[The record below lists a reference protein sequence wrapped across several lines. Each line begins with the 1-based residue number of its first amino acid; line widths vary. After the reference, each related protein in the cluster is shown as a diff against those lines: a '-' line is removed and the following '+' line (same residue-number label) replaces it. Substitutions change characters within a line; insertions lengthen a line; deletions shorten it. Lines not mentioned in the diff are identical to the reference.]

1 MKQFKKQST
10 FKSVCAFILAFM
22 LMITNITGLVE
33 VKAAGVPAPTIDKVF
48 YDATII
54 SGAGVHRARVSGK
67 TVRGTI
73 HLTLKNGD
81 TLKHETS
88 VIPNNGKTWS
98 VSLPKNVKVE
108 PGDVVRV
115 YQEFDG
121 QNSPEVIANAEPSM
135 AYNHKNDLKM
145 PSGDF
150 YLEQFSS
157 NIISED
163 EKAEAL
169 QMLKDSNPSFSDKI
183 ASIEFSIKGIE
194 ENKKAYY
201 IVKYTDNSKTK
212 EIEAPNLKIIKVTEH
227 SRGYTV
233 EPYNV
238 VSTVIK
244 GKLNG
249 EGPFNDIKVQFSAT
263 LSESNKANFQE
274 GGTCTIDKNSTNF
287 QTIDVNPQTGE
298 FSIDVGE
305 NTLKIGATLGIVI
318 KEPHKFPTCNS
329 SVTEIAIP
337 KVDVKDPKKL
347 KPEEKEAIANAI
359 RKANTTPGG
368 KSKLPDGN
376 EYTGGIPAVIQ
387 IDDSGNVKI
396 FSGSDVAGT
405 WDWDN
410 GGIFVPEKNKD
421 GSYKLKDE
429 AKLSTSFNKP
439 EELLKNLQPDTPK
452 MENKEDNIVVT
463 PNIEVDTDAK
473 KVVVEYED
481 KSGNKKTVTATKGNT
496 GWTVD
501 NNNAKVDENGV
512 VSIPTKD
519 IKVGTKV
526 TASVEDN
533 GGLVPEETALG
544 SDKAELLIENKY
556 KVVYKAGE
564 GSGTMADEEVEA
576 GREYTILK
584 NTFTPPVD
592 KEFDY
597 WQVGFEKKKAEEQVV
612 VNNDIE
618 ITAVYKYVINP
629 TIDKII
635 TKVDYPI
642 NYDMYKK
649 AIKGFP
655 SALKVEHIKVK
666 KVPDISAIGT
676 TEAEI
681 EVRFSDGQFRT
692 LKVTVCVIEDP
703 KNVTTNELNK
713 KVTKLNTEIDELKNT
728 ITEKD
733 TKITE
738 LNNKITELEN
748 QLKTCQEQCAK
759 DKEQC
764 EKDKQ
769 ALRDQIA
776 ELEKAKS
783 NLEIQ
788 VKENRELIEQ
798 LRKQITSLEKQV
810 EDWKKIVGEKD
821 TKIKELEN
829 NIKDL
834 NTKLDTANNANTE
847 LTKQLATATEKITG
861 LENKIR
867 DLESKVEELNNKVT
881 ELNKTIEA
889 KDAEIKTLNDTITT
903 LKEKVAT
910 LETEKA
916 KDKEAYDKDKA
927 ELERQIQ
934 EAKDALATKEKELG
948 NVKTELEQVKNDL
961 STEKAKTAGLEEQVK
976 AKDEMITKLNKDIEE
991 LKAQLA
997 KAKDGNTTIVKEK
1010 ETIIKEKETLIEKLT
1025 SEKSEL
1031 EKQLAAE
1038 KAKNENLEKQIT
1050 DLNAKVDKANK
1061 DLNKANENIFNLEKE
1076 LAAEKAKNAEIMKQ
1090 LEKLGKDLDDKNKE
1104 VTTLNKTI
1112 TTLKEQVAKLETEKA
1127 KDKEQFEAEKTALQK
1142 KLDNANQ
1149 ELTKKNEEVNLINNK
1164 LEQIKKEL
1172 ENEKINNATLTEQN
1186 KAKDEKI
1193 AELEKQLADIQGKL
1207 NQSNDDLKK
1216 ANDRIAE
1223 LEKELLTKTNENKVL
1238 TEQVEKLG
1246 KDLETKTNEVNTLT
1260 NKVSELENQ
1269 VAEQKAKSEAD
1280 AKEIERLTKE
1290 LEDLRKQLANK
1301 NTEVEGLN
1309 NQIITLKETVKTL
1322 EGEKT
1327 ELTNNVTR
1335 LETEVKELKD
1345 KLETA
1350 DNKIIELEKENARL
1364 IESNKNLSEKVT
1376 ELDKKVK
1383 KTEEENL
1390 TLKDKIEELNKKLA
1404 EANNS
1409 QCDADEFNKLKQE
1422 KAALEAKLEGKDDLI
1437 QELRNQIAE
1446 FKEQLKDL
1454 NELRDKVKEL
1464 EIRIV
1469 TLTNENTN
1477 LKADLDKANEKI
1489 TNLENQLAAEKTK
1502 NTELSEEVDKLKEAK
1517 DNLEGLLKKS
1527 EEDKN
1532 KLQDEKKELE
1542 KDLAKLKEDLSKCPA
1557 DESNKIKELEEK
1569 ITEKENLIKE
1579 KDKNILDKD
1588 SIIKELKEKLDYANN
1603 KIEGLNKK
1611 LKESESKPTRT
1622 EKEYVYIRDPYERD
1636 FRNRYERDCGDY
1648 YRLERDY
1655 MALKKEN
1662 KELLD
1667 EIKKLKDRVYNLTE
1681 ESNRYKYYK
1690 EDYVTLFSLDSFLY
1704 KTFLGTELMT
1714 QAEMTDFKGYIKPFI
1729 SNSRTMLP
1737 MRYTALSL
1745 GLDVYW
1751 NNATRTA
1758 TFVNSGMNNALIPG
1772 TITINAN
1779 TLEMKNQYGQ
1789 VINVDS
1795 KPVLKE
1801 GRFYVS
1807 IANIIKA
1814 FGGTQGYIDDGV
1826 KNTIEWNPA
1835 TQNVLVYK
1843 YIK

>member
-67 TVRGTI
+67 TIRGTI

-88 VIPNNGKTWS
+88 VTPNSGKTWS

-121 QNSPEVIANAEPSM
+121 QNSPEVTANAEPSM

-201 IVKYTDNSKTK
+201 IVKYTDNSKTE
-212 EIEAPNLKIIKVTEH
+212 EIQAPNMKIIKVTEH

-287 QTIDVNPQTGE
+287 QTINVNPQTGE

-318 KEPHKFPTCNS
+318 KEPHKFVTCNS
-329 SVTEIAIP
+329 SVTKIAVP
-337 KVDVKDPKKL
+337 KVDVKNPKKL
-347 KPEEKEAIANAI
+347 KPEEKKAIIDAI

-368 KSKLPDGN
+368 ISKLPDGGPFYN
-376 EYTGGIPAVIQ
+376 NMPAFIEVS
-387 IDDSGNVKI
+387 DDGKVKI
-396 FSGSDVAGT
+396 INPSDVEGDWENGT
-405 WDWDN
+405 NFIPKTNEDGTVIVKTENKDN
-410 GGIFVPEKNKD
+410 TIHLDKPEK
-421 GSYKLKDE
+421 
-429 AKLSTSFNKP
+429 
-439 EELLKNLQPDTPK
+439 LLKNLPPDTPK
-452 MENKEDNIVVT
+452 MENKGGNMVIT
-463 PNIEVDTDAK
+463 PNVEVDTDAK

-481 KSGNKKTVTATKGNT
+481 KSGNKKTVTATKGDT

-526 TASVEDN
+526 TASVEDD

-576 GREYTILK
+576 GKEYTILK

-597 WQVGFEKKKAEEQVV
+597 WQVGFEKKKAGEQVV
-612 VNNDIE
+612 VNNDVE

-635 TKVDYPI
+635 TKVDHPI

-655 SALKVEHIKVK
+655 SALKVEHIEVK

-692 LKVTVCVIEDP
+692 LKVTVGVIEDS
-703 KNVTTNELNK
+703 KNITIKDLND
-713 KVTKLNTEIDELKNT
+713 KVTKLNTEIDGLNT
-728 ITEKD
+728 KLSEKD
-733 TKITE
+733 NKITE
-738 LNNKITELEN
+738 LNGKITELEN

-759 DKEQC
+759 DKVQC

-798 LRKQITSLEKQV
+798 LRKQIISLEKQV

-903 LKEKVAT
+903 LKEKVVT

-916 KDKEAYDKDKA
+916 KDKEAYEKDKA
-927 ELERQIQ
+927 ELEKQIQ
-934 EAKDALATKEKELG
+934 EAKDALTTKEKELG

-991 LKAQLA
+991 LKVQLA

-1010 ETIIKEKETLIEKLT
+1010 ETIIEKLT
-1025 SEKSEL
+1025 SKKAEL
-1031 EKQLAAE
+1031 EKQLVAE

-1050 DLNAKVDKANK
+1050 DLNAKVDKANE
-1061 DLNKANENIFNLEKE
+1061 DLNKANTDISNLEKE
-1076 LAAEKAKNAEIMKQ
+1076 LVVEKAKNAEIMKQ
-1090 LEKLGKDLDDKNKE
+1090 LEKLGKDL
-1104 VTTLNKTI
+1104 
-1112 TTLKEQVAKLETEKA
+1112 
-1127 KDKEQFEAEKTALQK
+1127 
-1142 KLDNANQ
+1142 
-1149 ELTKKNEEVNLINNK
+1149 
-1164 LEQIKKEL
+1164 
-1172 ENEKINNATLTEQN
+1172 
-1186 KAKDEKI
+1186 
-1193 AELEKQLADIQGKL
+1193 
-1207 NQSNDDLKK
+1207 
-1216 ANDRIAE
+1216 
-1223 LEKELLTKTNENKVL
+1223 
-1238 TEQVEKLG
+1238 
-1246 KDLETKTNEVNTLT
+1246 ETKINEVNVLT

-1269 VAEQKAKSEAD
+1269 ITEQKAKSEAD

-1350 DNKIIELEKENARL
+1350 NNKIIELEKENARL
-1364 IESNKNLSEKVT
+1364 TESNKNLSEKVT

-1383 KTEEENL
+1383 KAEEENL

-1454 NELRDKVKEL
+1454 NALRDKVKEL

-1603 KIEGLNKK
+1603 KIEELNKK
-1611 LKESESKPTRT
+1611 LKESESESKPTRT

-1729 SNSRTMLP
+1729 SNNRTMLP

-1751 NNATRTA
+1751 NENTRTA
-1758 TFVNSGMNNALIPG
+1758 TFVNSGFNNKLNSG
-1772 TITINAN
+1772 SVTINAN
-1779 TLEMKNQYGQ
+1779 TLEMKDQYGQ

-1795 KPVLKE
+1795 KPILRE

-1807 IANIIKA
+1807 ISNIIKA
-1814 FGGTQGYIDDGV
+1814 FGGTQGYIDDGI
-1826 KNTIEWNPA
+1826 KNTIECNPA

>member
-33 VKAAGVPAPTIDKVF
+33 IKAAGVPAPTIDKVF
-48 YDATII
+48 YDTTTI
-54 SGAGVHRARVSGK
+54 SGAGVHRDRVSGK
-67 TVRGTI
+67 TIRGTI

-88 VIPNNGKTWS
+88 VSPNSGKTWS

-121 QNSPEVIANAEPSM
+121 QNSPEVTANAEPSM

-145 PSGDF
+145 PSGNF

-157 NIISED
+157 NIVSDD

-169 QMLKDSNPSFSDKI
+169 QMLKDSNPSLSDEI
-183 ASIEFSIKGIE
+183 ESIEFSIKGIE
-194 ENKKAYY
+194 ENKRAYY

-244 GKLNG
+244 GKLDG
-249 EGPFNDIKVQFSAT
+249 EGPFENIKVQFSAT

-287 QTIDVNPQTGE
+287 QTIDVNTQTGE

-318 KEPHKFPTCNS
+318 KEPHKFVTCNS
-329 SVTEIAIP
+329 SVTKIAVP
-337 KVDVKDPKKL
+337 KVDVKDPKKIT
-347 KPEEKEAIANAI
+347 KEEKEKIAQAI
-359 RKANTTPGG
+359 RTANTTAGG
-368 KSKLPDGN
+368 ISKLPDGN

-387 IDDSGNVKI
+387 IDDNGNVKI

-439 EELLKNLQPDTPK
+439 EELLKNLPPDTPK
-452 MENKEDNIVVT
+452 MENKEDNVVVT
-463 PNIEVDTDAK
+463 PNIAVDTDAK

-481 KSGNKKTVTATKGNT
+481 KSGNKKTVTATKGDT

-501 NNNAKVDENGV
+501 DSNAKVDENGV
-512 VSIPTKD
+512 VSIPTKEV
-519 IKVGTKV
+519 KVGTKV
-526 TASVEDN
+526 TALVEDE
-533 GGLVPEETALG
+533 GGLVPEETVLG

-556 KVVYKAGE
+556 KVTYKADE
-564 GSGTMADEEVEA
+564 GSGEMAEEEVEA
-576 GREYTILK
+576 GKEYTILK
-584 NTFTPPVD
+584 STFTVPTD

-597 WQVGFEKKKAEEQVV
+597 WQVGFEKKKAGEQIV
-612 VNNDIE
+612 VNNDVE

-635 TKVDYPI
+635 TKVDHPI

-649 AIKGFP
+649 VIKGFP
-655 SALKVEHIKVK
+655 SALKVEHIEVK
-666 KVPDISAIGT
+666 KAPDISAIGT

-692 LKVTVCVIEDP
+692 LKVTVGVIEDP
-703 KNVTTNELNK
+703 KNVTIKDLND
-713 KVTKLNTEIDELKNT
+713 KVTKLNTEIDGLNT
-728 ITEKD
+728 KLSEKD
-733 TKITE
+733 NKITE
-738 LNNKITELEN
+738 LNGKITELEN

-810 EDWKKIVGEKD
+810 EDWKKIAGEKD

-834 NTKLDTANNANTE
+834 NTKLDTANNTNTE

-910 LETEKA
+910 LEAEKA

-934 EAKDALATKEKELG
+934 EAKDTLATKEKELG

-961 STEKAKTAGLEEQVK
+961 GAEKEKTAGLTEQVK

-997 KAKDGNTTIVKEK
+997 KAKDGNTTIIKEK

-1025 SEKSEL
+1025 SEKVEL
-1031 EKQLAAE
+1031 EKQLELE
-1038 KAKNENLEKQIT
+1038 KAKNQNLENKVNEL
-1050 DLNAKVDKANK
+1050 DAKVKASENSI
-1061 DLNKANENIFNLEKE
+1061 NEANTKISDLEKE

-1090 LEKLGKDLDDKNKE
+1090 LEKLGKDL
-1104 VTTLNKTI
+1104 
-1112 TTLKEQVAKLETEKA
+1112 
-1127 KDKEQFEAEKTALQK
+1127 
-1142 KLDNANQ
+1142 
-1149 ELTKKNEEVNLINNK
+1149 
-1164 LEQIKKEL
+1164 
-1172 ENEKINNATLTEQN
+1172 
-1186 KAKDEKI
+1186 
-1193 AELEKQLADIQGKL
+1193 
-1207 NQSNDDLKK
+1207 
-1216 ANDRIAE
+1216 
-1223 LEKELLTKTNENKVL
+1223 
-1238 TEQVEKLG
+1238 
-1246 KDLETKTNEVNTLT
+1246 ETKINEVNTLT

-1269 VAEQKAKSEAD
+1269 ITEEKTKSEAD

-1364 IESNKNLSEKVT
+1364 TESNKNLSEKVT

-1383 KTEEENL
+1383 KAEEENL

-1454 NELRDKVKEL
+1454 NALRDKVKEL

-1655 MALKKEN
+1655 MELKKEN
-1662 KELLD
+1662 KEFLD